1 MPSLRP
7 IWRIARLGLLL
18 ALVLVIVGCAAV
30 RSFMPTPTPEPVE
43 IRFAYRQNIANM
55 EPLLNA
61 FHAKYPWITVTPV
74 EIDRW
79 NGGAMDAAIR
89 NGQVDVFRDTH
100 DRAVQ
105 IARQDLLKPMEEFLT
120 DEWHSI
126 REDYYGGVWE
136 AMSING
142 VQYGVPAGLDLYV
155 SYVNKTALQALGL
168 EAPAESWTLFDMLA
182 LSDALHNPDGLPGNE
197 ELKVAGC
204 CTTPESVDPVI
215 FIYLY
220 GGSIVDDL
228 ENPTQPTLD
237 DQDTIEAV
245 QWYSELFNLHAVA
258 PDPDFIRKTFPRG
271 GMTEAIIRGYCGVWL
286 GWYSG
291 RGGLDTPVEWTV
303 DWQMLPLPKND
314 TGFEL
319 GDVDGYYMTKDCE
332 HPREVAQ
339 FVRFLADYWQA
350 AGQKLP
356 PRKSLAHSDEYAA
369 SVGPEVMA
377 VAQTFSDQVIL
388 VPYENS
394 DALYGT
400 GEVLLMAINQIIRE
414 NLDPEP
420 VLSEAQRKSLRN
432 FD

>member
-1 MPSLRP
+1 MPSLRS
-7 IWRIARLGLLL
+7 IWRIARPALLL
-18 ALVLVIVGCAAV
+18 ALVLVSVGCAAI
-30 RSFMPTPTPEPVE
+30 RSLMPAPTPEPVE
-43 IRFAYRQNIANM
+43 IRFAYRQHTVSM

-61 FHAKYPWITVTPV
+61 FHAKYPWITVKLV

-89 NGQVDVFRDTH
+89 DGQVDVFRDSR
-100 DRAVQ
+100 DRAIQ
-105 IARQDLLKPMEEFLT
+105 LARQDLLKPMEEFLT
-120 DEWHSI
+120 DDWHSI
-126 REDYYGGVWE
+126 REDYYRGVWE

-155 SYVNKTALQALGL
+155 SYVNKTALQTLGI
-168 EAPAESWTLFDMLA
+168 EVATQNWTLFDMLV
-182 LSDALHNPDGLPGNE
+182 LSDALHYPDGLPGNE
-197 ELKVAGC
+197 ALKVAGC
-204 CTTPESVDPVI
+204 CTTPESLDSVI

-228 ENPTQPTLD
+228 ENPTRPTLD

-245 QWYSELFNLHAVA
+245 QWYSDLFNLHAVA
-258 PDPDFIRKTFPRG
+258 PDPAFIRSAFPRG
-271 GMTEAIIRGYCGVWL
+271 GLSEGIIRGYCGVWF
-286 GWYSG
+286 GWYSN
-291 RGGLDTPVEWTV
+291 RGGLDTPAPWTV

-314 TGFEL
+314 AGFEL
-319 GDVDGYYMTKDCE
+319 GDVDGYYMTKDCA

-339 FVRFLADYWQA
+339 FVRFLADNWQA

-356 PRKSLAHSDEYAA
+356 PRKSLAQSDEYAA
-369 SVGPEVMA
+369 SVGPDVA
-377 VAQTFSDQVIL
+377 TVAQSFSEQVIL

-400 GEVLLMAINQIIRE
+400 GEALIMAIYQIVME

-420 VLSEAQRKSLRN
+420 VLTEAQRQSMRS